1 MRVGNGRDRRA
12 IDSWRPSAPGSSRAE
27 ELERRETSGHGTID
41 AAAAVASRHADHVS
55 YSTGIQASFN
65 WRIFLKNDTIALS
78 LLFGN

>member
-1 MRVGNGRDRRA
+1 MRIGNGRDRRA

-55 YSTGIQASFN
+55 YSTGIQAWFS
-65 WRIFLKNDTIALS
+65 WRIFLENGTAASS
-78 LLFGN
+78 LFFDN